1 MFNDIMKMVKDICRN
16 LGVRQQ
22 YFDDLV
28 QEVLMILLEM
38 DYSKVEEMYKNKQLN
53 FFLTRIIKNQY
64 LSTTSPFY
72 KKYRKQYEYYDG
84 NITSI
89 IMQEQEEDDD
99 GCAEDE

>member
-1 MFNDIMKMVKDICRN
+1 MFDDIMRMVKDICRN

-53 FFLTRIIKNQY
+53 FFLTRVIKNQY

-72 KKYRKQYEYYDG
+72 KMYRKQYEYYDG
-84 NITSI
+84 NITDV
-89 IMQEQEEDDD
+89 IMKEDDD

>member
-1 MFNDIMKMVKDICRN
+1 MWDDIMKMVKDICRN

-53 FFLTRIIKNQY
+53 FFLTRVIKNQY

-72 KKYRKQYEYYDG
+72 KMYRKQYEYYDG
-84 NITSI
+84 NITDV
-89 IMQEQEEDDD
+89 IMQEDDDD
-99 GCAEDE
+99 GCAEND